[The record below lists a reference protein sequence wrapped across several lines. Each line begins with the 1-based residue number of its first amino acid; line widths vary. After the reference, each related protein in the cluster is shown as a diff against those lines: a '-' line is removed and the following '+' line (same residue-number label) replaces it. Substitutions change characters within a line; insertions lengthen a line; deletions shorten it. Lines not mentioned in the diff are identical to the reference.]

1 MVEQEGFQP
10 LRLGCSGMGALRGQH
25 VDLRVVGDIR
35 QHFIGGIMDKC
46 EDLYSGAGAGT
57 WREGYELQ
65 VFLRGFDR

>member
-1 MVEQEGFQP
+1 MVEQDVLQP
-10 LRLGCSGMGALRGQH
+10 LRLGCRVMGALRGQQ
-25 VDLRVVGDIR
+25 VERRVVRDIR